1 MQARARQNA
10 IAARFESAVGLIGRN
25 GTGNPG
31 NGAGLHISGGI
42 GTTVLVSGGLIQNNE
57 AFNSGGG
64 IWNSGAAELTVEN
77 GTQIINNFA
86 LGASST
92 SGGGG
97 IYSDGGT
104 LTSAEAAGPPPA
116 LAPAALLP
124 AYYLNELLLKLLARE
139 DRHEAVYE
147 AYGIALAE
155 LAGGAE
161 AAALR
166 RFERS
171 LLDELGYGIDLT
183 REAASGKP
191 LEAAGYYHFQAGRG
205 VLAVRD
211 GDQGPDC
218 LTGRALLSVARGD
231 YVRPAAQRAA
241 RGVYGAAIAYCLE
254 GRGLASREVMLAMRR
269 REKAAGNER

>member
-1 MQARARQNA
+1 MSAKRKLLEPAWLLHHRPWSDTSRILELMSRDHGRVTLFAHGARRPKSPL
-10 IAARFESAVGLIGRN
+10 RAVLR
-25 GTGNPG
+25 PFVP
-31 NGAGLHISGGI
+31 L
-42 GTTVLVSGGLIQNNE
+42 LVSW
-57 AFNSGGG
+57 SGRG
-64 IWNSGAAELTVEN
+64 
-77 GTQIINNFA
+77 
-86 LGASST
+86 
-92 SGGGG
+92 
-97 IYSDGGT
+97 DGGT

-191 LEAAGYYHFQAGRG
+191 LEAAGYYHFLAGRG

-211 GDQGPDC
+211 GDPGPDC
-218 LTGRALLSVARGD
+218 LAGRDLLAVARGD